1 MKRTLYILGLLN
13 DKDID
18 WLLSAGS
25 KAAFAN
31 GTMLVREGVVSETMF
46 ILLEGSARISVGKRV
61 LTTLGVGPA
70 RASA

>member
-1 MKRTLYILGLLN
+1 
-13 DKDID
+13 
-18 WLLSAGS
+18 
-25 KAAFAN
+25 
-31 GTMLVREGVVSETMF
+31 MF